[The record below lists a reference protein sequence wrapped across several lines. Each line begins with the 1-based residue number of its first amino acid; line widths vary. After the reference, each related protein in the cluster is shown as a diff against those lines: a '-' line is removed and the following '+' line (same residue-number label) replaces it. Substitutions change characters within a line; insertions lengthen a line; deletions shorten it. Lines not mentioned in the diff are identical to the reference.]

1 MEVCPRNLRTDSVT
15 NFRRTLTSLLRFFFL
30 VGGLFLCLLKPSA
43 AQDEPVESSPPA
55 AVESKS
61 PKDAAQDPATPPAPE
76 VKPQERTEKTA
87 TKNEKTKKE
96 HRGSILIA
104 PLPIVSPAIGTGL
117 IPVVGY
123 IFPFSKKDTVSPPS
137 TIGGGGLITNNGT
150 RAWFFGGQLFLKEDR
165 YEVTAGY
172 GRGNLEYN
180 LYGVGLFAGN
190 AGLKLP
196 LNQTGHVFF
205 GEVVRRIVWKIF
217 VGPRFI
223 DGGSFLTINPNNGK
237 IPPLPPDVGINTT
250 LTSLGFRV
258 VRDTRPN
265 HFYPVGGSKLEFTAD
280 FFSQAL
286 GSKYSFAHYKF
297 NYDKYW
303 SLSKSQVLA
312 YDLYVCDTG
321 GQPPFY
327 GNCIYGAS
335 NELRGYVAGQ
345 YLDRHMYATQLEYR
359 LSLPWRLGV
368 AGFTGVGEVVPGPT
382 QYLRSNHLLPDI
394 GGGPRFVLS
403 PKYHVNLHTDFAR
416 GKDSW
421 TWSMG
426 VGEAF

>member
-1 MEVCPRNLRTDSVT
+1 MEVHSRNPRPAPAT
-15 NFRRTLTSLLRFFFL
+15 NFKRVLTLPLRWFFL
-30 VGGLFLCLLKPSA
+30 VGGLYLCLLKPSV
-43 AQDEPVESSPPA
+43 AQDEPPPSPPA
-55 AVESKS
+55 VAEPKS
-61 PKDAAQDPATPPAPE
+61 QSDAAQAPGAPPAPE
-76 VKPQERTEKTA
+76 VKSEEQAEKTV
-87 TKNEKTKKE
+87 TKNEKTKKQ
-96 HRGSILIA
+96 HRGSIVIA
-104 PLPIVSPAIGTGL
+104 PLPLVSPAIGTGL

-123 IFPFSKKDTVSPPS
+123 IFPFSKNDKVSPPS

-150 RAWFFGGQLFLKEDR
+150 RAWFFGGQLFLREDK

-180 LYGVGLFAGN
+180 LYGVGLAEGN
-190 AGLKLP
+190 SGLKLP
-196 LNQTGHVFF
+196 LNQTGHLFF
-205 GEVVRRIVWKIF
+205 GEVVRRIVWKFF
-217 VGPRFI
+217 VGPRFT
-223 DGGSFLTINPNNGK
+223 DGSSVLTVNPNDGK
-237 IPPLPPDVGINTT
+237 IPPLPPDLGIDTA
-250 LTSLGFRV
+250 LTALGFRV

-265 HFYPVGGSKLEFTAD
+265 HFYPTGGSKVEFTAD

-321 GQPPFY
+321 GEPPFY

-345 YLDRHMYATQLEYR
+345 YLDRHMYATQVEYR

-368 AGFTGVGEVVPGPT
+368 AGFTGVGEVVPGAT

-403 PKYHVNLHTDFAR
+403 PKYHVNLRTDFAR

>member
-1 MEVCPRNLRTDSVT
+1 MVLSCRWIV
-15 NFRRTLTSLLRFFFL
+15 
-30 VGGLFLCLLKPSA
+30 
-43 AQDEPVESSPPA
+43 
-55 AVESKS
+55 
-61 PKDAAQDPATPPAPE
+61 
-76 VKPQERTEKTA
+76 
-87 TKNEKTKKE
+87 
-96 HRGSILIA
+96 
-104 PLPIVSPAIGTGL
+104 PLPIETLRGPGRASRVQSACSGGTKITERCRSRTRNAACARSEAPRADRKDRNEEREEEKGAARVDPDCSSPARESGNRHWTYTHRGL
-117 IPVVGY
+117 HLSVQQERQGLASIHHR
-123 IFPFSKKDTVSPPS
+123 
-137 TIGGGGLITNNGT
+137 GGGLITNNGT

-180 LYGVGLFAGN
+180 LYGIGLVAGN

-196 LNQTGHVFF
+196 LSQTGHVFF
-205 GEVVRRIVWKIF
+205 GEVVRRIAWKIF

-223 DGGSFLTINPNNGK
+223 DGGSFLTINPNNGE

-265 HFYPVGGSKLEFTAD
+265 HFYPTGGDKLEFTAD

-297 NYDKYW
+297 NFDKYW
-303 SLSKSQVLA
+303 NLSKSQVLA

-335 NELRGYVAGQ
+335 NELRGYVAGNISIVTCM
-345 YLDRHMYATQLEYR
+345 RPRWNIAYR
-359 LSLPWRLGV
+359 CRGGWVSLHSLGS
-368 AGFTGVGEVVPGPT
+368 AKWCQARRNTSEAITCSPTSAEAPGL
-382 QYLRSNHLLPDI
+382 Y
-394 GGGPRFVLS
+394 
-403 PKYHVNLHTDFAR
+403 
-416 GKDSW
+416 
-421 TWSMG
+421 
-426 VGEAF
+426 

>member
-1 MEVCPRNLRTDSVT
+1 MEVCSGSLRTDPVT
-15 NFRRTLTSLLRFFFL
+15 NFKSVRALLLLWFFL
-30 VGGLFLCLLKPSA
+30 VGGLCFCLSKPSA
-43 AQDEPVESSPPA
+43 AQDEPPPSSSP
-55 AVESKS
+55 AVVEPKS
-61 PKDAAQDPATPPAPE
+61 PKDAAQEPAATHGPE
-76 VKPQERTEKTA
+76 VKPQEQTEKTA
-87 TKNEKTKKE
+87 TKNVKKKKE

-104 PLPIVSPAIGTGL
+104 PLPLVSPAIGTGL
-117 IPVVGY
+117 IPIVGY
-123 IFPFSKKDTVSPPS
+123 IFPVSKSDKVSPPS

-180 LYGVGLFAGN
+180 LYGVGLVAGN

-196 LNQTGHVFF
+196 LNQTGHLFF
-205 GEVVRRIVWKIF
+205 GEVVRRIIWKIF
-217 VGPRFI
+217 VGPRFM

-335 NELRGYVAGQ
+335 NELRGYTAGQ
-345 YLDRHMYATQLEYR
+345 YIDRHMYATQLEYR
-359 LSLPWRLGV
+359 LSLPKRFGL
-368 AGFTGVGEVVPGPT
+368 AGFAGVGEVVPGAT

-403 PKYHVNLHTDFAR
+403 PKYHVNLRTDFAR
-416 GKDSW
+416 GKNSW